1 MLDGTYVWVYTP
13 STTPGQ
19 VIRMTI
25 PTDPVYGPNVL
36 ARILDKP
43 AERYETTLLR
53 TDVVD
58 GRPVDVVEF
67 MPNGGDPLFRRA
79 VIWLDRETFLPRR
92 LELDELTRVRRTLT
106 LSKIRTNTQVNR
118 REFAFDSL
126 PASGGLPGRGT
137 PSPTPRRAGVAAP
150 HRHRS
155 LIRRRVIPGGGAP
168 SRSAVSSRAAVVI
181 AAARRSAPGWS
192 GSGRAAWASRAV
204 GPRRPGGTAARRIV
218 GLEAPRARERPF
230 LSVSESA
237 RTRLSKMPPLP
248 RCGAGWR

>member
-1 MLDGTYVWVYTP
+1 MTRGLVLAAGAVVALAGPVMGQQDGSVIAARAGRTYRALTSIRATFHQSIEDRMIGTQESRGELVQAGSAQLAMRFTDPAGDAIMLDGTYVWVYTP

-53 TDVVD
+53 TDVLD

-106 LSKIRTNTQVNR
+106 LSRIRTNTPVNR
-118 REFAFDSL
+118 KEFAFDV
-126 PASGGLPGRGT
+126 P
-137 PSPTPRRAGVAAP
+137 AGV
-150 HRHRS
+150 
-155 LIRRRVIPGGGAP
+155 RVVD
-168 SRSAVSSRAAVVI
+168 R
-181 AAARRSAPGWS
+181 
-192 GSGRAAWASRAV
+192 
-204 GPRRPGGTAARRIV
+204 
-218 GLEAPRARERPF
+218 
-230 LSVSESA
+230 
-237 RTRLSKMPPLP
+237 
-248 RCGAGWR
+248 

>member
-1 MLDGTYVWVYTP
+1 MLAAAAVVALAGPATGQQDGSAIAARAGRTYRALTSIRATFHQSIEDRMIGTQESRGELVQAGSAQLSMRFTDPAGDAIMLDGTYVWVYTP

-53 TDVVD
+53 TDVLD

-106 LSKIRTNTQVNR
+106 LSKIRTNTPVNR
-118 REFAFDSL
+118 KEFAFDV
-126 PASGGLPGRGT
+126 P
-137 PSPTPRRAGVAAP
+137 AGV
-150 HRHRS
+150 
-155 LIRRRVIPGGGAP
+155 RVVD
-168 SRSAVSSRAAVVI
+168 R
-181 AAARRSAPGWS
+181 
-192 GSGRAAWASRAV
+192 
-204 GPRRPGGTAARRIV
+204 
-218 GLEAPRARERPF
+218 
-230 LSVSESA
+230 
-237 RTRLSKMPPLP
+237 
-248 RCGAGWR
+248 

>member
-1 MLDGTYVWVYTP
+1 MTRRLVLAAGAVVALAGPVMGQQDGSVIAARAGRTYRALTSIRATFHQSIEDRMIGTQESRGELVQAGSAQLAMRFTDPAGDAIMLDGTYVWVYTP

-53 TDVVD
+53 TDVLD

-106 LSKIRTNTQVNR
+106 LSRIRTNTPVNR
-118 REFAFDSL
+118 KEFAFDV
-126 PASGGLPGRGT
+126 P
-137 PSPTPRRAGVAAP
+137 AGV
-150 HRHRS
+150 
-155 LIRRRVIPGGGAP
+155 RVVD
-168 SRSAVSSRAAVVI
+168 R
-181 AAARRSAPGWS
+181 
-192 GSGRAAWASRAV
+192 
-204 GPRRPGGTAARRIV
+204 
-218 GLEAPRARERPF
+218 
-230 LSVSESA
+230 
-237 RTRLSKMPPLP
+237 
-248 RCGAGWR
+248 